1 MENANLLITFI
12 AITAA
17 AVVIQAGMLIG
28 MYLAVRKTSA
38 RLEALAGEVRT
49 KILPTT
55 ELAHSMMVDLR
66 PKFET
71 FMTNVN
77 DSSAVVHQQLE
88 RLDAVMGDI
97 LDRTRLQ
104 VIRADELVNRTLDR
118 VEHTSD
124 LVHKAVVSP
133 VKQLTGL
140 VQGVTVGLEF
150 LFGGRNQRRDGVGV
164 PQDEMFI

>member
-12 AITAA
+12 AVTAA

-38 RLEALAGEVRT
+38 RVEAQASEIRT

-55 ELAHSMMVDLR
+55 ELAHSVMSELR
-66 PKFET
+66 GKFET
-71 FMTNVN
+71 LIDNVN
-77 DSSAVVHQQLE
+77 GSSAMVHQQLQ
-88 RLDAVMGDI
+88 RVDATMNDI

-104 VIRADELVNRTLDR
+104 VIRADELVSRTLDR
-118 VEHTSD
+118 VEQTSD
-124 LVHKAVVSP
+124 LVHKTVVSP
-133 VKQLTGL
+133 VRQLSGL
-140 VQGVTVGLEF
+140 VQGVTTGLEF
-150 LFGGRNQRRDGVGV
+150 LFGGRHRRRDGVGV